1 MLAAKALC
9 DKPVL
14 PLVAATLTVGISQR
28 CLVALRLPVSEA
40 VTVTFGSFL
49 GFCWRFITTGY
60 FSIIATSMA

>member
-14 PLVAATLTVGISQR
+14 PLIAATLIVGISQR
-28 CLVALRLPVSEA
+28 CLVALRLPVSEK
-40 VTVTFGSFL
+40 VTVTFSSFL
-49 GFCWRFITTGY
+49 GFRWCFITTGY